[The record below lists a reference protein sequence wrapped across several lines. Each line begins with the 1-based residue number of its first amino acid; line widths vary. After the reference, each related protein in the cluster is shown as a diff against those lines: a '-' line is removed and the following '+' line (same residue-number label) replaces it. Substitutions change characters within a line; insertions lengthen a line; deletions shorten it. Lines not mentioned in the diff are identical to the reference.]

1 MVIVSG
7 LSSPHLKALYND
19 LQVELKKL
27 GSTCY
32 RRAGDPEGGWMVL
45 DYVDVVI
52 HIFLPESREFY
63 ALEELWTARPE
74 EI

>member
-1 MVIVSG
+1 VVSG
-7 LSSPHLKALYND
+7 MSKPHLKALYGEV
-19 LQVELKKL
+19 QHQLKQE
-27 GSTCY
+27 GIQCY
-32 RRAGDPEGGWMVL
+32 RRAGMAEGGWMVL